1 MTRALVTGASGF
13 VGANLARR
21 LVRDGH
27 DVHLLLRPEYQPW
40 RVRAIA
46 DRVHLHEAD
55 ITNADDVR
63 RMMQSAHPD
72 YVFHLAA
79 FGAYS
84 HQRDLDRMVAT
95 NIVGTARLLDA
106 AVEAG
111 VKAFVHSGS
120 SSEYGLKNT
129 AAREDDRLEPNSD
142 YAVTKGAATHYCR
155 HVAVSR
161 DFNAITLRLYS
172 IYGPWE
178 APTRLVPVLLTHAL
192 RGEWP
197 PLTPP
202 STARDFVYVD
212 DAVEA
217 MLAVAA
223 APSVPRGAI
232 YNVCSGVQTTLADVV
247 DTVRDLLAIEAEPR
261 WSTMAPRDWD
271 TDRWVG
277 SPDAIAQAVGWRATT
292 PLREGLSRTLA
303 WMREPTIPDS

>member
-27 DVHLLLRPEYQPW
+27 DVHLLLRPEHKPW
-40 RVRAIA
+40 RVEGIA
-46 DRVHLHEAD
+46 DRVHVHEAD

-63 RMMQSAHPD
+63 RMMETARPD

-95 NIVGTARLLDA
+95 NIVGTARLVDA

-111 VKAFVHSGS
+111 VKAFIHTGS
-120 SSEYGLKNT
+120 SSEYGLKKT
-129 AAREDDRLEPNSD
+129 AAHEDDRLDPNSD
-142 YAVTKGAATHYCR
+142 YAMTKGAATHYCR
-155 HVAVSR
+155 HVAVSH

-178 APTRLVPVLLTHAL
+178 EPTRLVPVLLTHAL

-197 PLTPP
+197 PLTSPA
-202 STARDFVYVD
+202 TARDFVYVV

-223 APSVPRGAI
+223 VPSVPRGAI
-232 YNVCSGVQTTLADVV
+232 YNVCSGVQTTLAEVV
-247 DTVRDLLAIEAEPR
+247 DTVRSLLTIAAEPR
-261 WSTMAPRDWD
+261 WSTMPPRDWD

-277 SPDAIAQAVGWRATT
+277 SPDALAQAVGWRATT
-292 PLREGLSRTLA
+292 PLREGLSRTLD
-303 WMREPTIPDS
+303 WMRDPLRLG

>member
-21 LVRDGH
+21 LLRDGH

-46 DRVHLHEAD
+46 DRVQLHETD
-55 ITNADDVR
+55 ITNADAVR
-63 RMMQSAHPD
+63 RMMQSARPD

-111 VKAFVHSGS
+111 VKAFIHSGS
-120 SSEYGLKNT
+120 SSEYGLKKT

-172 IYGPWE
+172 IYGRWE

-202 STARDFVYVD
+202 STARDFVHVD

-232 YNVCSGVQTTLADVV
+232 YNVCSGVQTTLADLVE
-247 DTVRDLLAIEAEPR
+247 TVRDLLAIEAEPR
-261 WSTMAPRDWD
+261 WSTMPPRDWD

-277 SPDAIAQAVGWRATT
+277 SPEAIAQAVGWRATT

-303 WMREPTIPDS
+303 WMREPA

>member
-1 MTRALVTGASGF
+1 
-13 VGANLARR
+13 
-21 LVRDGH
+21 
-27 DVHLLLRPEYQPW
+27 
-40 RVRAIA
+40 
-46 DRVHLHEAD
+46 
-55 ITNADDVR
+55 
-63 RMMQSAHPD
+63 
-72 YVFHLAA
+72 
-79 FGAYS
+79 
-84 HQRDLDRMVAT
+84 MVAT

-111 VKAFVHSGS
+111 VKAFIHSGS

-202 STARDFVYVD
+202 STARDFVYVG

-232 YNVCSGVQTTLADVV
+232 YNVCLRSADNAG
-247 DTVRDLLAIEAEPR
+247 RRSSIRFAICWRSRRSRAGRR
-261 WSTMAPRDWD
+261 WRRETGIPIAGWD
-271 TDRWVG
+271 RRTR
-277 SPDAIAQAVGWRATT
+277 IAQAVGWRATT

-303 WMREPTIPDS
+303 WMRAPT